1 MKRNYVKPSMREVLM
16 RQRYHLLSGSDPTIN
31 KVTSNASGLEFG
43 GAAPTTGEVIVRSR
57 EDDWDDWE
65 DEDE

>member
-1 MKRNYVKPSMREVLM
+1 MREVLM

-31 KVTSNASGLEFG
+31 KVTSNASGLKFG
-43 GAAPTTGEVIVRSR
+43 GAADGDVIVRSR